1 MTGDATIYATSSGA
15 PPAAIAIV
23 RVSGA
28 GACGVAT
35 ALAGSVP
42 TPRRASV
49 RALRHPDTDVL
60 LDRAVVLYFPG
71 PTTAT
76 GEDLVEF
83 HVHGGR
89 AVVAAVEAA
98 IGCVPGTRLADAGEF
113 TRRALANGRIDL
125 TEAEGLGDLLAAQTE
140 SQRKAALRIAEGGL
154 RAEIDRWTDALV
166 AVAAEIEAALDFSD
180 EDDVSDV
187 PVERTIA
194 KIAIIAQGIDHLLA
208 APPVERLH
216 DGVRVVIAGPPNSGK
231 STLLNALTG
240 RDVAIVSAIS
250 GTTRDRIE
258 VSVVRRG
265 IAYTVT
271 DTAGLT
277 DTPGDEIE
285 QIGIERA
292 RSAMMGADIVLW
304 LDDAAPDR
312 DEYLLVHARSDVAGR
327 ELSPPGRL
335 EIAAKSGVGVDTL
348 WEEIERR
355 AAQLLPE
362 EDALTINARQR
373 SLLRTCTIH
382 LGAAQHQRDLLVIA
396 EEVRATL
403 RLFDQ
408 VTGRSGIEN
417 VLDSIFSRFC
427 IGK

>member
-1 MTGDATIYATSSGA
+1 VTGDATIYATSSGA

-28 GACGVAT
+28 GARGVAT

-42 TPRRASV
+42 APRRASV
-49 RALRHPDTDVL
+49 RALRHPECNAL
-60 LDRAVVLYFPG
+60 LDRAIVLYFPG
-71 PTTAT
+71 PMTAT

-98 IGCVPGTRLADAGEF
+98 IGCFPATRLADAGEF

-140 SQRKAALRIAEGGL
+140 GQRKAALRIAEGGL
-154 RAEIDRWTDALV
+154 RAEIERWTNALV
-166 AVAAEIEAALDFSD
+166 AIAAEIEAALDFSD

-187 PVERTIA
+187 PVERTVA
-194 KIAIIAQGIDHLLA
+194 KIAIIAQAIDRLLA

-258 VSVVRRG
+258 ASVVRRG

-277 DTPGDEIE
+277 DDPGDEIE
-285 QIGIERA
+285 KIGVERA
-292 RSAMMGADIVLW
+292 ILAMAGADIVLW
-304 LDDAAPDR
+304 LDDSAPDR
-312 DEYLLVHARSDVAGR
+312 DDYLLVHARSDLPSRAHV
-327 ELSPPGRL
+327 PPGRL
-335 EIAAKSGVGVDTL
+335 EIAAKSGVGIDAL
-348 WEEIERR
+348 WGEIERR
-355 AAQLLPE
+355 AARLLPQ
-362 EDALTINARQR
+362 EDGLTINARQR
-373 SLLRTCTIH
+373 ALLRTCTIH
-382 LGAAQHQRDLLVIA
+382 LVAAQHQRDLLVIA

-408 VTGRSGIEN
+408 ITGRSGIEN

>member
-28 GACGVAT
+28 GAQGVAAT
-35 ALAGSVP
+35 LAGALP
-42 TPRRASV
+42 EPRRASV
-49 RALRHPDTDVL
+49 RMLRHPATGAV
-60 LDRAVVLYFPG
+60 LDRAILLYFPG
-71 PTTAT
+71 PRTAT

-98 IGCVPGTRLADAGEF
+98 IGCVAGTRLADAGEF

-140 SQRKAALRIAEGGL
+140 HQRKAALRIAEGGL
-154 RAEIDRWTDALV
+154 RAEIDRWTNMLI

-180 EDDVSDV
+180 EDDVGDTS
-187 PVERTIA
+187 VERTIA
-194 KIAIIAQGIDHLLA
+194 KIAMIAQAIDRLLC
-208 APPVERLH
+208 APAVERLH

-258 VSVVRRG
+258 ASVVRRG
-265 IAYTVT
+265 IAYTLT

-277 DTPGDEIE
+277 DAPGDEIE

-292 RSAMMGADIVLW
+292 RMAMMGADIVLW

-312 DEYLLVHARSDVAGR
+312 DTYVPVHARSDIAGR
-327 ELSPPGRL
+327 EHVPPGRWP
-335 EIAAKSGVGVDTL
+335 IAAEVGAGVDAL

-355 AAQLLPE
+355 AARLLPQ
-362 EDALTINARQR
+362 EDGLTVNARQR
-373 SLLRTCTIH
+373 ALLRTCSVH
-382 LGAAQHQRDLLVIA
+382 LGAAQQHKDLLVVA

-403 RLFDQ
+403 RGFDQ
-408 VTGRSGIEN
+408 ISGRSGIEN

>member
-1 MTGDATIYATSSGA
+1 VTGDATIYATSSGA

-28 GACGVAT
+28 GARGVAT

-42 TPRRASV
+42 EPRRASV
-49 RALRHPDTDVL
+49 RALRHPETSAL
-60 LDRAVVLYFPG
+60 LDRAIVLYFPG
-71 PTTAT
+71 PMTAT

-83 HVHGGR
+83 HIHGGR

-98 IGCVPGTRLADAGEF
+98 IGCCPGTRLADAGEF

-125 TEAEGLGDLLAAQTE
+125 TEAEGLGDLLGAQTE
-140 SQRKAALRIAEGGL
+140 GQRKAALRIAEGGL
-154 RAEIDRWTDALV
+154 RAEIERWTNALV
-166 AVAAEIEAALDFSD
+166 AIAAEIEAALDFSD

-187 PVERTIA
+187 PVERTVA
-194 KIAIIAQGIDHLLA
+194 KIAIIAQAIDRLLA

-216 DGVRVVIAGPPNSGK
+216 DGVRVVIAGAPNSGK

-258 VSVVRRG
+258 ASVVRRG

-277 DTPGDEIE
+277 DDPGDEIE
-285 QIGIERA
+285 KIGVERA
-292 RSAMMGADIVLW
+292 ILAMAGADIVLW
-304 LDDAAPDR
+304 LDDSAPDR
-312 DEYLLVHARSDVAGR
+312 DDYLLVHARSD
-327 ELSPPGRL
+327 LSSRSHVPPGRL
-335 EIAAKSGVGVDTL
+335 EIAAKSGVGIDAL
-348 WEEIERR
+348 WGEIERR
-355 AAQLLPE
+355 AAHLLPQ
-362 EDALTINARQR
+362 EDGLTLNARQR
-373 SLLRTCTIH
+373 ALLRTCTIH

-408 VTGRSGIEN
+408 ITGRSGIEN
-417 VLDSIFSRFC
+417 VLDSIFNRFC